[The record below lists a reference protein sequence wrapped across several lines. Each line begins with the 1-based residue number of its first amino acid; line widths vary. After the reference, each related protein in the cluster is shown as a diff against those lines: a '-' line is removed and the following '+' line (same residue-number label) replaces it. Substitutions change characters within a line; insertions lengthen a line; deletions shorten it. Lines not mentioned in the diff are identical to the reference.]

1 MESHPVAL
9 SAQERVLCCL
19 AEQIDDK
26 ARYFVMGA
34 DLFGSLA
41 ETIRKVP
48 FFKRVESFRT
58 LKNDDC
64 SSVWQRFLF
73 TVGKA
78 FCSCS
83 LGTVWIL
90 FSLDRCGCYIDS
102 HLRKWRFF
110 LNRRSLP
117 VPCHEFWTR
126 SSSADDSMPGEF
138 CSELLNRFSSF
149 VSPSFVPRSE
159 PAASCGDSSSTGS
172 GRARCKRYRVLPGRH
187 GQQ

>member
-1 MESHPVAL
+1 MGTAIPGFRD
-9 SAQERVLCCL
+9 AQELGGGGPVDIAVRIERPILSWSLIRLPYRHKNECCAALLNRSTTKLDTSSWVL
-19 AEQIDDK
+19 I
-26 ARYFVMGA
+26 
-34 DLFGSLA
+34 
-41 ETIRKVP
+41 
-48 FFKRVESFRT
+48 
-58 LKNDDC
+58 
-64 SSVWQRFLF
+64 
-73 TVGKA
+73 
-78 FCSCS
+78 
-83 LGTVWIL
+83 
-90 FSLDRCGCYIDS
+90 SLDRLPRLYG
-102 HLRKWRFF
+102 RFF